1 MAVIVVIDDHAAL
14 RTAMRRQLA
23 HAGHTVFEAA
33 DGAEGVALCGTTQ
46 PDMIVCDIF
55 MPVMEGI
62 ETIREIRRKQPGVK
76 IIAMSGSDLRYGAH
90 HLDAAQKL
98 GADATLAKPWRA
110 DELLEVVERLLLKA

>member
-23 HAGHTVFEAA
+23 GAGHTVFEAA
-33 DGAEGVALCGTTQ
+33 NGAEGLALCDTHQ
-46 PDMIVCDIF
+46 PALVICDIF

-62 ETIREIRRKQPGVK
+62 ETIREVRLKYPGVK

-90 HLDAAQKL
+90 HLNAAQKL
-98 GADATLAKPWRA
+98 GADTTLAKPWRA
-110 DELLEVVERLLLKA
+110 DELIEVVERLLKT